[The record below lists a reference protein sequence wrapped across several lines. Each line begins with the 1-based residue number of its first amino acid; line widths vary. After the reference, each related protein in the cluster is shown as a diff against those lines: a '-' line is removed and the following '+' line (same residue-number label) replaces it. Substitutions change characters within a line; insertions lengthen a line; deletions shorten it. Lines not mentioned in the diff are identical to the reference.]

1 MSAEAIQ
8 MIAFGTATA
17 MVCACAIVYVVR
29 RWADM
34 CDWALRHGQPVT
46 FELHVTRHI
55 RMRFS
60 STPAPSATTASP
72 NTRGTTRGS

>member
-8 MIAFGTATA
+8 MIAIGTTTAT
-17 MVCACAIVYVVR
+17 VCACAILYAVR

-46 FELHVTRHI
+46 FELRCTRHI
-55 RMRFS
+55 RVRFS
-60 STPAPSATTASP
+60 SAPATSATTAPP
-72 NTRGTTRGS
+72 NTSCTRRGA